1 MKLFLGILSCQKERG
16 LHSLIRRTWGSK
28 AKNLGI
34 ETRFFLEP
42 PSDDK
47 NKDFERQDNDEVYA
61 ASAAGLSGLPYK
73 LREMCKWCV
82 GKKIDNLF
90 ICYTSTQLD
99 PQKLLLFL
107 KENPGVDYAGRFNK
121 PIGKTFPLHTVG
133 PNDQPEHY
141 EHCYPWARGEFGYFL
156 SRKAYREI
164 ATEHPSSTID
174 DLWVG
179 QVLGV
184 LAAEG
189 EIIPLD
195 IAGKTEEGT

>member
-1 MKLFLGILSCQKERG
+1 MRLMIAVLSSQRERT
-16 LHSLIRRTWGSK
+16 LHDSLRSAWGRQ
-28 AKNLGI
+28 AKSLGI

-42 PSDDK
+42 PPNDK
-47 NKDFERQDNDEVYA
+47 SKAFYRQDNDEVNVA
-61 ASAAGLSGLPYK
+61 CVADLGGLPYK
-73 LREMCKWCV
+73 VREVCKWAN
-82 GKKIDNLF
+82 GKVINNLF
-90 ICYTSTQLD
+90 VCYTNTQID
-99 PQKLLLFL
+99 PQKLMLFL